1 VRSLLPVISRL
12 VCHPRTELLY
22 SWFSFR
28 SISHPAPV
36 SAGLPGPSRLR
47 PTLSRRALFSLA
59 QEGVLGLHFLASAAT
74 LRDNLRPLTPI
85 RVRPSDSWY
94 RGTGYVPSCDTRGFQ
109 TPAETL
115 EACPHSGTSPLS
127 TPPRASAP
135 LLWSQRP
142 PRKTATL
149 TPSVSSQC
157 SLGRRL
163 PFM

>member
-12 VCHPRTELLY
+12 VCHPRTKLPY
-22 SWFSFR
+22 SWVSFR
-28 SISHPAPV
+28 LVSHPAPV
-36 SAGLPGPSRLR
+36 NAGLPV
-47 PTLSRRALFSLA
+47 PTLSRRALLSPA
-59 QEGVLGLHFLASAAT
+59 QEGFLGLHFLASAAP

-127 TPPRASAP
+127 TPPRATAP

-149 TPSVSSQC
+149 TPSASSQC